1 MANPNQITEAE
12 NAPHPSGVPLDPFAV
27 DFFGG
32 KNQHLDEAELFS
44 EKETKNRNTDKPP
57 RKSDWYKSLPRI
69 TNREAEFSN
78 LLSALPENLTD
89 TAVRLIT
96 RTIARYTFRQA
107 ENVGCS
113 IISVREINLS
123 RAIQKLNDSP
133 KVFLT
138 IGCHI
143 ENSMTVAALNFDF
156 ASSLIDS
163 MLDGQGAE
171 IGIRRELSPVET
183 TIVEFLA
190 AKVLG
195 ELNNFLGEPMLFLQN
210 VKNEP
215 NIDFET
221 FERGAEIVL
230 SLNAD
235 DFNGVVRLFAP
246 LRFLKALDKSQNALF
261 TKKAVGKKL
270 SDFEKIARKLDLRLQ
285 IGTTFLDAESLSY
298 LETDD
303 IVLIE
308 QPQIILHYE
317 NFGGH
322 IQVLVGRGKN
332 FRLQGTAENKELN
345 IGLNLRIEE
354 ILSEEARRKFTP
366 AKFKMDEQENDSA
379 AENTFE
385 NDSIAEKK
393 SEHENLDEQISPS
406 LQNVQVALRVEIAGS
421 RISLRELQNLRAG
434 QIIALGASPTDLVRL
449 VTDNKEEPVAIG
461 ELVEIEGQ
469 LGVRLTK
476 VFI

>member
-12 NAPHPSGVPLDPFAV
+12 NAAHPSSVPLDPFAV

-44 EKETKNRNTDKPP
+44 EKETKNRKIAKAP

-89 TAVRLIT
+89 TAVKFIA

-113 IISVREINLS
+113 MISVREINLS
-123 RAIQKLNDSP
+123 QAIQKLNDSP

-143 ENSMTVAALNFDF
+143 ENSMAVAALNFDF

-171 IGIRRELSPVET
+171 IGIRRGLSPVET

-332 FRLQGTAENKELN
+332 FRLRGTAENKELN
-345 IGLNLRIEE
+345 SGLNFKIEE

-366 AKFKMDEQENDSA
+366 AKFKMDEHESDSA

-385 NDSIAEKK
+385 NDSIAEKR
-393 SEHENLDEQISPS
+393 SEEKLDEQISPS
-406 LQNVQVALRVEIAGS
+406 LQNVQVALRVEIAGGK
-421 RISLRELQNLRAG
+421 ISLRELQNLSAG
-434 QIIALGASPTDLVRL
+434 QIITLGASPTDLVRL
-449 VTDNKEEPVAIG
+449 VTDNNEEPVAIG

-469 LGVRLTK
+469 LGVCLTK